1 MAFENKTYEWYVT
14 EKPFQA
20 YLAGAVPII
29 YYADKSYIKDINPNA
44 VIFAK
49 DYSEEDLYNY
59 IISVD
64 KDDEKYYKIYNNKI
78 VPTSENNYLY

>member
-1 MAFENKTYEWYVT
+1 MAFENKTYEGYVT
-14 EKPFQA
+14 EKPFQT
-20 YLAGAVPII
+20 YLAGAVPI
-29 YYADKSYIKDINPNA
+29 YYADKSYIKDVNPNA

-64 KDDEKYYKIYNNKI
+64 KDDEKYYKIYNKDC
-78 VPTSENNYLY
+78 TDFRQ

>member
-1 MAFENKTYEWYVT
+1 M
-14 EKPFQA
+14 
-20 YLAGAVPII
+20 

-64 KDDEKYYKIYNNKI
+64 KDDEKYCKI
-78 VPTSENNYLY
+78 